1 MADIKKMFVHFNG
14 TKTQFEALS
23 NKTDYNNSIVFI
35 NGGTDGSECIYTH
48 GMYFADI
55 KGLETALASLKY
67 FDSVDVNG
75 SKYTLSKEGAAT
87 LSFKSTSPQVITLGV
102 NDGAISFGIDASF
115 VADHNY
121 VVTNLGK
128 SDAAAGTATAFARI
142 KSLEKTIS
150 DLTGGDIEDGGIAG
164 MISAAIKDVTGELGD
179 ATYKTIEALD
189 EKVVAID
196 SSVSAH
202 DTFINGL
209 ATEVSMTDSNDPL
222 AVVVKTQNGAVT
234 SVEVDSSAFY
244 TSKDVDDNFYNKTQF
259 DASILDAKSAEDTDN
274 RIKVSVT
281 TQKGVVTGVN
291 VDASAFRTES
301 EVNTQISTAIDKLA
315 GSKTS
320 DVNNGI
326 KVSVSTSKGEVSGV
340 TVDATALKSALDTSF
355 AGKADLGA
363 DGKIVST
370 QLPDYILGQVLFG
383 GTIDANGNIAPSDNF
398 IAKYGTVSTLPTATG
413 YEGAYFIA
421 TADGTAKGVTY
432 NTGDW
437 VISTGKAWEKI
448 DNTDA
453 VASVAGLTG
462 TITATALAKA
472 LAETGDANELAL
484 KSELNGVAGDVSTNA
499 AAIANLDSSVKGLE
513 TSVSNLVKKD
523 ASIDASIT
531 ALINKDASLD
541 ASITALINKDASLD
555 ASIAKLDSSVKGLE
569 TSVSNL
575 VKKDASLDA
584 SITALINKDASLDAS
599 ITALI
604 NKDASLDSSISKV
617 AGDIK
622 DVSTAL
628 NDFKLLMGWEEIN
641 A

>member
-55 KGLETALASLKY
+55 KGLETALDSLKY

-102 NDGAISFGIDASF
+102 SDGAISFGIDASF
-115 VADHNY
+115 VSDHNY

-128 SDAAAGTATAFARI
+128 SDASAGTATAFARI

-150 DLTGGDIEDGGIAG
+150 DLTGGDVEDGGIAG
-164 MISAAIKDVTGELGD
+164 MISAAIKEVTGELGD

-189 EKVVAID
+189 EKVVAMD
-196 SSVSAH
+196 SSVNAH

-209 ATEVSMTDSNDPL
+209 ATEASATDSNDPL
-222 AVVVKTQNGAVT
+222 AVVVKTKNGVV
-234 SVEVDSSAFY
+234 SGVEVDSSAFY
-244 TSKDVDDNFYNKTQF
+244 TKKDLDDTFKDYYTKN
-259 DASILDAKSAEDTDN
+259 DLDGSILVAKSAENTDN

-291 VDASAFRTES
+291 VDASAFRTQD
-301 EVNTQISTAIDKLA
+301 EVNTQITDAIDKLA
-315 GSKTS
+315 GSKNGE
-320 DVNNGI
+320 NNGI

-340 TVDATALKSALDTSF
+340 TVDASGLATTLSN
-355 AGKADLGA
+355 KADLGT
-363 DGKIVST
+363 DGKILST

-383 GTIDANGNIAPSDNF
+383 GTIGANGTLAVSDNF
-398 IAKYGTVSTLPTATG
+398 KTKYGTVSSLPDATG

-421 TADGTAKGVTY
+421 TADGTAKGVSY

-437 VISTGKAWEKI
+437 VISTGAEWKKI

-453 VASVAGLTG
+453 VSSVAGLSG
-462 TITATALAKA
+462 AITATALAKT

-484 KSELNGVAGDVSTNA
+484 KSELDGVASDASTNA
-499 AAIANLDSSVKGLE
+499 AAIANLDSSVKGL
-513 TSVSNLVKKD
+513 D
-523 ASIDASIT
+523 ASIV
-531 ALINKDASLD
+531 AL
-541 ASITALINKDASLD
+541 
-555 ASIAKLDSSVKGLE
+555 G
-569 TSVSNL
+569 
-575 VKKDASLDA
+575 KKDASLDA
-584 SITALINKDASLDAS
+584 SILALDASIVALGKKDASLDAS
-599 ITALI
+599 ILALDASV
-604 NKDASLDSSISKV
+604 KALETMDASLDASISKV
-617 AGDIK
+617 AGDVK

-628 NDFKLLMGWEEIN
+628 NDFKTFMSWEEIN